1 MEKAEAREEIRRR
14 VEGLTADQK
23 ADASARIREHLA
35 QLPELQR
42 ASTVLLFLS
51 MPDEVDTLPI
61 VADALAAGKTVAV
74 PKVDTRRKV
83 MDACVLRDLD
93 RDLAPGVFGIL
104 EPVSAEVIEPGAID
118 FILVPARAFDR
129 HGNRLGRGG
138 GYYDRYMSHPA
149 FRALRCGIAFAAQ
162 LLDALPHDEH
172 DLPVHALVTER
183 GVLACEGAS
192 DPDRV

>member
-1 MEKAEAREEIRRR
+1 MTAE
-14 VEGLTADQK
+14 QM
-23 ADASARIREHLA
+23 ADASARIRRRMA
-35 QLPELQR
+35 DLPEWQQ

-104 EPVSAEVIEPGAID
+104 EPVAAEIVEPAAID
-118 FILVPARAFDR
+118 FILVPARGFDR
-129 HGNRLGRGG
+129 QGNRLGRGG
-138 GYYDRYMSHPA
+138 GYYDRYMSAPGFHA
-149 FRALRCGIAFAAQ
+149 TRCGIAFAAQ
-162 LLDALPHDEH
+162 LLDALPHDAH
-172 DLPVHALVTER
+172 DLPVHLLVTEHGILR
-183 GVLACEGAS
+183 FGSA
-192 DPDRV
+192 